1 MDYDLTVR
9 EIDRFDETKV
19 GLPGNQYVRIYTTV
33 DDGSYDI
40 VRIVSQQVKADVA
53 MVAGNYGKYIVY
65 AVAGFVAFQLGRLW
79 WRYSKKRG

>member
-1 MDYDLTVR
+1 MDYDLTVW
-9 EIDRFDETKV
+9 ETERFDETRV
-19 GLPGNQYVRIYTTV
+19 GLPEGQYVRINTTV

-65 AVAGFVAFQLGRLW
+65 GVAGLIAFQLGRLW
-79 WRYSKKRG
+79 WRYRKKR